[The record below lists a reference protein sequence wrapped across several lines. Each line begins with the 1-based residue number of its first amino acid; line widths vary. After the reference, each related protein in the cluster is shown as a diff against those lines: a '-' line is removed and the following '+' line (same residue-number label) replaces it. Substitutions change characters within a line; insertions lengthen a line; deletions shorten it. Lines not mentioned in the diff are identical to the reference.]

1 MRMSRTEYTLFLL
14 VQMLLLSSAFE
25 ISLPGNK
32 RLSYN
37 AETGVLRFGPK
48 PNKNVPIKG
57 TSIDPYILASVEVR
71 HTGSELKGHGAF
83 AIADIEQDVFLGF
96 YEGTKIESREALD
109 AVIGERRQTAGQNSD
124 SVSDY
129 IMNIDGGV
137 TCIDGFDR

>member
-1 MRMSRTEYTLFLL
+1 MM
-14 VQMLLLSSAFE
+14 LLSSSFE
-25 ISLPGNK
+25 ITLPGNK

-37 AETGVLRFGPK
+37 AETGVLRFGSK

-57 TSIDPYILASVEVR
+57 TSIDPYILSSIEVR
-71 HTGSELKGHGAF
+71 YTGSELKGYGAF

-109 AVIGERRQTAGQNSD
+109 AVIRERRKKAGQNCESAN
-124 SVSDY
+124 DY

-137 TCIDGFDR
+137 TFIDGFDR